1 MHPSTSAEGRW
12 NIPLHQSCTG
22 YLTSSCWTQ
31 GLPCLETEGAP
42 WGRWK
47 EVLVYWVFRKTCPA
61 NNQTCLTV
69 SLGTCRLN
77 CKRKLLKDASSIL
90 TCYIAIMLHLTPAV
104 LKKGRVLKGGG
115 SSAQGIVLGQEIPF
129 SLPHVPRHLP
139 VVTVFSGS
147 HVLRHVAKAIF
158 SSWLSLQIR
167 AQHQVT
173 RVHQVSMSQLRQG
186 SAHSN
191 AR

>member
-12 NIPLHQSCTG
+12 NILLYQSCTR
-22 YLTSSCWTQ
+22 YLTSNCWAQ

-61 NNQTCLTV
+61 NNQTSLIV
-69 SLGTCRLN
+69 SHGTCRLN
-77 CKRKLLKDASSIL
+77 CKRKLFKDASSIL
-90 TCYIAIMLHLTPAV
+90 TCYIAIMLHLTPVV

-115 SSAQGIVLGQEIPF
+115 SSAQGICSGAGD
-129 SLPHVPRHLP
+129 SLLTATCPP

-147 HVLRHVAKAIF
+147 HVLRRVAKAIF
-158 SSWLSLQIR
+158 SSELSLQIR

-173 RVHQVSMSQLRQG
+173 TVHQVSMSQLRQG
-186 SAHSN
+186 SALSN